1 MTGAS
6 GFIGANLAR
15 RLLYDGHD
23 VHLIVR
29 PGFNPWRITDI
40 RESVHLY
47 EIDLR
52 DATRLEQTIHQI
64 APQWVFHLAVNGA
77 YSWQNNVADIMQTN
91 FQGTVNLV
99 EACLKSGF
107 ESLVNTG
114 SSSEYGL
121 KNHAPAETEWMEP
134 NSYYAV
140 SKASATLY
148 CRFAAQHFGVQIPT
162 LRLYSVF
169 GPFEDRK
176 RLLPTVIISGLR
188 QTLPPLVEP
197 EIGRDFVFV
206 DDVVE
211 AYLLAAMTSGKEPGS
226 VYNVGSGIQTTIG
239 QVVDYA
245 RQVFGI
251 REMPQWGSLPNR
263 GWDTTQWVANPE
275 KIMKE
280 LGWSPRFSF
289 EEGFTHMVDWIRSH
303 PNYQTE
309 GTV

>member
-1 MTGAS
+1 MTGSS

-15 RLLYDGHD
+15 RLLLDGHD
-23 VHLIVR
+23 VYLIVR

-47 EIDLR
+47 EVDLR
-52 DATRLEQTIHQI
+52 DAARLEQTIRQV

-99 EACLKSGF
+99 EACLKIGF
-107 ESLVNTG
+107 ETLVNTG

-121 KNHAPAETEWMEP
+121 KNYAPAETEWLEP

-169 GPFEDRK
+169 GPLEDRK
-176 RLLPTVIISGLR
+176 RLLPTVIISGLHH
-188 QTLPPLVEP
+188 TLPPLVEP

-206 DDVVE
+206 DDIVD
-211 AYLLAAMTSGKEPGS
+211 AYILAAMTQGKEAGP
-226 VYNVGSGIQTTIG
+226 VYNVGSGVQTTIR

-245 RQVFGI
+245 RQVLGI
-251 REMPQWGSLPNR
+251 REAPQWGSLPNR

-280 LGWSPRFSF
+280 LGWLPRFSF
-289 EEGFTHMVDWIRSH
+289 EEGFNRMVDWIRSH
-303 PNYQTE
+303 PGYQTE
-309 GTV
+309 DTI